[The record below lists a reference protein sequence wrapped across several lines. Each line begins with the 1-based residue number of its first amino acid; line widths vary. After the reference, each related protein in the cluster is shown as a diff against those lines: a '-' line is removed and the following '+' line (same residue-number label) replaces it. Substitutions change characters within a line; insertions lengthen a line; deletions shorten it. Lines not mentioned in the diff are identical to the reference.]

1 MRLYV
6 IPQHQDILSP
16 GLRKVVSLNKQASR
30 FEQIVRSFPIE
41 SEQYIIA
48 CQQLAR
54 TERGISFCKTR
65 RVFTVRPTI
74 DGKRIF
80 IGNEKNFDDAKHLLH
95 SFLQYKSKTNS

>member
-16 GLRKVVSLNKQASR
+16 GLRRIISSKQQASR

-41 SEQYIIA
+41 SESYIVA

-54 TERGISFCKTR
+54 TVKGISFCKTR
-65 RVFTVRPTI
+65 KVFTVRPTI

-80 IGNEKNFDDAKHLLH
+80 VGNEKSFDDAKHLLH
-95 SFLQYKSKTNS
+95 SFLQYKG